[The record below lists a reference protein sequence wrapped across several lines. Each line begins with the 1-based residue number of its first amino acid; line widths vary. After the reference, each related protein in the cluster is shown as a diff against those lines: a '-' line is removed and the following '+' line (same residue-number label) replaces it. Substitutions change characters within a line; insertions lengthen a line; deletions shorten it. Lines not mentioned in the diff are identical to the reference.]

1 MRILLFTHYYEPEVG
16 APQRRWRGLVESFT
30 GRGHQVAVC
39 APIPHYPHRSA
50 RDLPADSGALGRWSD
65 GARGERIM
73 RLPYS
78 PTSGSMAGQ
87 IVDHAVSSAAM
98 VAASATLRGAR
109 PDVIVSTT
117 PGLPMPFAA
126 SAAARML
133 NVPHVAEV
141 RDAWPDLI
149 SDARL
154 VHKAL
159 RDRVPRVVSGSLEDR
174 ILPSL
179 FHTALRRAD
188 AVVTTTDSFTAR
200 LRRRGMNR
208 VETIRNT
215 SEVVETTP
223 VLRKQNPSADLHMLY
238 VGTVGRSQG
247 LETVIRAVGAVP
259 GIRLRIV
266 GAGAE
271 REALRVLASTESSR
285 IEFFPQTTG
294 DELDEHWAWAH
305 TGLVSLADVPAYEVT
320 VPSKLM
326 SIMARGVHVTGV
338 VAGEAAQVIRDAHAG
353 VVSAPGDEDG
363 LRAVLTALR
372 DNPDSTRTD
381 RRPRAWLHANASP
394 HAASDAYERLLED
407 VRV

>member
-1 MRILLFTHYYEPEVG
+1 
-16 APQRRWRGLVESFT
+16 
-30 GRGHQVAVC
+30 
-39 APIPHYPHRSA
+39 
-50 RDLPADSGALGRWSD
+50 
-65 GARGERIM
+65 
-73 RLPYS
+73 
-78 PTSGSMAGQ
+78 
-87 IVDHAVSSAAM
+87 
-98 VAASATLRGAR
+98 
-109 PDVIVSTT
+109 
-117 PGLPMPFAA
+117 MPFAA

-154 VHKAL
+154 VHRAL
-159 RDRVPRVVSGSLEDR
+159 RARVPRVVSGSLEDR

-179 FHTALRRAD
+179 FHTALRRAN

-208 VETIRNT
+208 VETIRNS

-223 VLRKQNPSADLHMLY
+223 VLRKRDPSADLHMLY

-259 GIRLRIV
+259 GVRLRIV

-285 IEFFPQTTG
+285 IEFFPQTIG

-338 VAGEAAQVIRDAHAG
+338 VAGEAEQVIRDAHAG
-353 VVSAPGDEDG
+353 VVSAPGDEYG

-394 HAASDAYERLLED
+394 RAAADAYEHLLED